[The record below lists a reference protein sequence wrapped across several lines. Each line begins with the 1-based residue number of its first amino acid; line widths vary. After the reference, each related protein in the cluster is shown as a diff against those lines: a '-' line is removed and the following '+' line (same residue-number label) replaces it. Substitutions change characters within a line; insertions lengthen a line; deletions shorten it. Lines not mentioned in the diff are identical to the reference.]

1 MTDNSKCY
9 ATVSHA
15 GDSWLH
21 PPHCK
26 HKPVAVENGHPYCKV
41 HLPSVVKA
49 RRDKAAKEWDAKWN
63 AETGVRAREANL
75 AAAREA
81 VVKAAMERHRAPDC
95 AAVQDA
101 DDALR
106 DACAALAKL
115 EGK

>member
-9 ATVSHA
+9 ATVSHV

-21 PPHCK
+21 PLHCK
-26 HKPVAVENGHPYCKV
+26 HKPVAVENGKPYCKV

-63 AETGVRAREANL
+63 AETGVRAREAKL

-81 VVKAAMERHRAPDC
+81 VVKAAMAWFNYNGIGDTP
-95 AAVQDA
+95 AV
-101 DDALR
+101 LST
-106 DACAALAKL
+106 ACAALAKL